1 MVECPLADQG
11 EGAQIPGM
19 SRIVLLSKTDRFSRS
34 AQRFARELFGDRLEI
49 AEGAVGEDRPECLTR
64 PGAFLISFLSPW
76 IVTADELTRFDTA
89 INFHPGPVEYP
100 GTGCYNFA
108 LVEDAREYG
117 AVCHHMLPKVDTGLV
132 VLERRF
138 PVAAS
143 ETVETL
149 KLATMTTMLEMF
161 ETIAATIATGDPLP
175 AADTHWTRR
184 AFTKREMD
192 ALKIIPA
199 SLSDEERSR
208 RIRATVYP
216 GYPGPVIVEADGSS
230 VSVPVPQRAALA

>member
-1 MVECPLADQG
+1 
-11 EGAQIPGM
+11 M

-34 AQRFARELFGDRLEI
+34 AQQFARELFGSQLEI
-49 AEGAVGEDRPECLTR
+49 AEGAVGDARPDCLTR
-64 PGAFLISFLSPW
+64 PGAVLISFLSPW
-76 IVTADELTRFDTA
+76 IVTADELARFDTA

-138 PVAAS
+138 PVAADD
-143 ETVETL
+143 TVETL
-149 KLATMTTMLEMF
+149 KLTTMTTMLEMF
-161 ETIAATIATGDPLP
+161 ETIATTIAAGDTLP
-175 AADTHWTRR
+175 AANTHWTRR

-199 SLSDEERSR
+199 SLPADERSR

-216 GYPGPVIVEADGSS
+216 GYPGPVIVEADGRAIP
-230 VSVPVPQRAALA
+230 VPVPQRPALA